1 MFGIKDI
8 GQRQNIIYINGTY
21 CILHK
26 CMTCMVTKLLYF
38 TIPSGGRW
46 ESYIIFEILVISVKP

>member
-1 MFGIKDI
+1 MYSMSTKVV
-8 GQRQNIIYINGTY
+8 Y
-21 CILHK
+21 CTIPSGVHWESY
-26 CMTCMVTKLLYF
+26 MTCIVTKLLYF